1 LLLTVP
7 NPCNFVRKL
16 EAGLQWMPLVQQLS
30 SVLRRVQRIDSY
42 AAYLRL
48 SRNRFEAS
56 GWQSVL
62 SAAHFAALDERDF
75 SQEAW
80 RHQAG
85 APLVLLAVKRVAT
98 GGSGQFDADEA
109 LCRPLA
115 G

>member
-7 NPCNFVRKL
+7 NPCNWVRKL
-16 EAGLQWMPLVQQLS
+16 EAWLQWMPLVQQLS
-30 SVLRRVQRIDSY
+30 SALRRVQRIDSY

-48 SRNRFEAS
+48 SRNRFEAQ

-62 SAAHFAALDERDF
+62 NAAHFAALDERDF
-75 SQEAW
+75 TQEAW
-80 RHQAG
+80 RHQAR
-85 APLVLLAVKRVAT
+85 APLVLLAVKRKAT
-98 GGSGQFDADEA
+98 VGSGQFDADET